1 MRSAS
6 VERSPRPQ
14 RVLAVLE
21 DGCEHSNADLVRE
34 AKVRTVNSR
43 FLLNVANL
51 GTCAIHPF
59 LADADS

>member
-21 DGCEHSNADLVRE
+21 DECEHSKADLIRE
-34 AKVRTVNSR
+34 AKVRMVNSR
-43 FLLNVANL
+43 FLLNV
-51 GTCAIHPF
+51 I
-59 LADADS
+59 S